1 MFIGFV
7 SFVVVDSGKAEDMK
21 PLPKMWTNQE
31 TKLLFFKR
39 INNDK
44 QFNSSKRHQT
54 LWSSISSELLNEQGL
69 NATPKQC
76 ENKFKSLKREYKA
89 TLDHNNRSG
98 SNVKTF
104 PFYEEFNNLYGY
116 KASWKPGFTLS
127 STSIPTKDHVI
138 PLSSQVNPP
147 SRSNP
152 NDNPPLSKKKKQ
164 VLPFLTGLKIMLSS
178 RRNSSRSS

>member
-21 PLPKMWTNQE
+21 PLPKMWSNQE

-44 QFNSSKRHQT
+44 QLNSSKRHQT

-89 TLDHNNRSG
+89 TLDHNNRFG
-98 SNVKTF
+98 SNVKTY

-127 STSIPTKDHVI
+127 STSKPTKDHVI

-152 NDNPPLSKKKKQ
+152 NDNPPLSKKTNQ

-178 RRNSSRSS
+178 RRNSSRSG